1 MKTLRPAGGA
11 DFGRFSPDGRFL
23 AVGDLAGRV
32 QVFATATWKPVTPSF
47 CRRQG
52 DLGGVHPGRPNA
64 RHREHRRNRPPLGRR
79 RAARRSARRCPAS
92 PTRVVPIFTP
102 DDTHLIAAQENGHGR
117 LALGQFIVGPL
128 SDSLGRRRPLMAGI
142 MLHIAASVLCMLA
155 PNLVV
160 LGLARVLQGVGA
172 AAAMVVAIA
181 VVGDLFADN
190 AAATVLSR
198 LMLVLGVA
206 PVVAPSLGAAVL
218 LHGSWHWVFAALVVL
233 AGALLLVAALA
244 LPETLPPSHRRP
256 LRVRGI
262 AATYV
267 ELLRDKRFVILV
279 LVAAL
284 GMSGLFAYIAGA
296 SFVLQGTYGL
306 DQQAFALVFG
316 AGAVA
321 LIGATQFNVVL
332 LRRFSPQTITLWA
345 LAAALLAGG
354 VFVGSL
360 RGACRRVGRFRR
372 AGVGDPRRDGPCHS
386 QRSCRRAVPAS
397 RCRGNRGRAAGRRAV
412 RSRCRGGPA
421 GRGARKRRVGAVGGD
436 GRRACS
442 SRCCALLAVGAS
454 TTDDADDTDVT
465 WMWARSPIR
474 RSCRGRDRSVP
485 S

>member
-1 MKTLRPAGGA
+1 MILVLGVMVALGPLTIDMYLPALPKIADDLSVSSSVIQLTLTGT
-11 DFGRFSPDGRFL
+11 
-23 AVGDLAGRV
+23 LAG
-32 QVFATATWKPVTPSF
+32 
-47 CRRQG
+47 
-52 DLGGVHPGRPNA
+52 
-64 RHREHRRNRPPLGRR
+64 
-79 RAARRSARRCPAS
+79 
-92 PTRVVPIFTP
+92 
-102 DDTHLIAAQENGHGR
+102 
-117 LALGQFIVGPL
+117 LALGQLIVGPL

-142 MLHIAASVLCMLA
+142 VLHIVASVVCMLA
-155 PNLVV
+155 PNLAV

-181 VVGDLFADN
+181 VVGDLFADS
-190 AAATVLSR
+190 AAATVMSR

-218 LHGSWHWVFAALVVL
+218 LHASWHGVFTALVGL
-233 AGALLLVAALA
+233 AGVLLLVAVTA

-296 SFVLQGTYGL
+296 SFVLQGRYGL

-332 LRRFSPQTITLWA
+332 LKRFSPQTITLWA

-354 VFVGSL
+354 IFVGLSV
-360 RGACRRVGRFRR
+360 AHVGGL
-372 AGVGDPRRDGPCHS
+372 AGFVVPVWGILAAMGLVIPNAP
-386 QRSCRRAVPAS
+386 AVALS
-397 RCRGNRGRAAGRRAV
+397 RHPDAAGTA
-412 RSRCRGGPA
+412 A
-421 GRGARKRRVGAVGGD
+421 ALLGAAQFGLGAAIAPVVGVLGNDELALSIVMTCGVLI
-436 GRRACS
+436 ALV
-442 SRCCALLAVGAS
+442 ALLAVGVS
-454 TTDDADDTDVT
+454 TSDGADESVSEDAL
-465 WMWARSPIR
+465 AEPA
-474 RSCRGRDRSVP
+474 
-485 S
+485 